1 VTTGVVIGGIFF
13 TSDDLFGVEQLTVR
27 TRADFVCNSWFQIN
41 KDATWDVLAGTSFRE
56 KGVKGVVTTANSFVG
71 WHLAVWLNTVL

>member
-1 VTTGVVIGGIFF
+1 MTTGVVIGSIFF
-13 TSDDLFGVEQLTVR
+13 TGDDLFGVEQLTVR

-41 KDATWDVLAGTSFRE
+41 KDATWDVLAGTSFGE
-56 KGVKGVVTTANSFVG
+56 KGVKGVVATTNSFVG